1 MVKVLPSRRNSSGD
15 CSMAPQSTARVQTDV
30 LASPCPPV
38 PGVATRRATLGGWP
52 REDLT
57 TRGQR
62 STGASANC
70 DRNVACV
77 ARAIV
82 IGPLE
87 LQLRVAAL
95 QATKNAAPLARPRRR
110 LRSVAETEAP
120 LVEFLEDVRPLARE
134 LAVVLIRRS
143 LPGRLR
149 V

>member
-1 MVKVLPSRRNSSGD
+1 VSPRPWGCDETRHLGRLAPRGSHDPGPAINRRFRKLR
-15 CSMAPQSTARVQTDV
+15 PK
-30 LASPCPPV
+30 
-38 PGVATRRATLGGWP
+38 RR
-52 REDLT
+52 
-57 TRGQR
+57 
-62 STGASANC
+62 
-70 DRNVACV
+70 V

-120 LVEFLEDVRPLARE
+120 LVELLEDVRPLARE

-143 LPGRLR
+143 LPG
-149 V
+149 